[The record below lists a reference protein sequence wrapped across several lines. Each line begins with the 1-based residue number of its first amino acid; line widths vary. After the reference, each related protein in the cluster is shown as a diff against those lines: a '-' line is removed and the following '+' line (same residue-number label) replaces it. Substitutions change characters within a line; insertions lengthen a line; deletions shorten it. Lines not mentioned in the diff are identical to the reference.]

1 MENEEALRRAER
13 DRADA
18 EGDRDDAVD
27 AAQDFAN
34 ALQEVMQPDADVFM
48 IASEAL
54 QRHPKY
60 DTP

>member
-13 DRADA
+13 DRDEA
-18 EGDRDDAVD
+18 ERDREDAVD
-27 AAQDFAN
+27 AAQHLAK
-34 ALQEVMQPDADVFM
+34 ALQEVMQPDADVFR

-54 QRHPKY
+54 ARHPEY